1 MSVHI
6 CPSILTVPKSEILT
20 ELSRI
25 SHVADLLHLD
35 VMDGRFVPATT
46 FTLEESERIIHGT
59 SLPTDAHLMV
69 EDADSWGPAYAELG
83 CASVTVHVEAT
94 TNLVQTLRTIRRK
107 GARAAMAIKPHT
119 SIDLYE
125 EYLNEVDM
133 VLIMTVE
140 PGAGGQKF
148 MDEMMYKVRRFR
160 SLIGD
165 RAIWLQV
172 DGGVNIQTIE
182 VASEAGADTFVAGS
196 AIFNAADPV
205 EIVTS
210 LRSLAKP
217 ISPL

>member
-1 MSVHI
+1 MSVRI
-6 CPSILTVPKSEILT
+6 CPSILTVPKDEILS
-20 ELSRI
+20 ELARI

-46 FTLEESERIIHGT
+46 FALEESERIIRGT

-69 EDADSWGPAYAELG
+69 EEADTWGPAYAELG

-94 TNLVQTLRTIRRK
+94 KNLVRTLRTIRSK
-107 GARAAMAIKPHT
+107 GSRAAIAIQPNT
-119 SIDLYE
+119 SIDDYE
-125 EYLNEVDM
+125 GLLDEVDM

-165 RAIWLQV
+165 RQIWLQV
-172 DGGVNIQTIE
+172 DGGVNVQTIE
-182 VASEAGADTFVAGS
+182 IATEAGADTFVAGS
-196 AIFNAADPV
+196 AIFNATDPV
-205 EIVTS
+205 EIVTA
-210 LRSLAKP
+210 LRALANP